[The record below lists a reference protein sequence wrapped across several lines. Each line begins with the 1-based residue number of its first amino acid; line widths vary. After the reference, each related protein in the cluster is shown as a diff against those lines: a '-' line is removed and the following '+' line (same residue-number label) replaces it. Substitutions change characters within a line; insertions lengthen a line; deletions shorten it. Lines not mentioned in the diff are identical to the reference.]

1 MNNQDSY
8 KHISAEEFSKLDYDK
23 FTLLDLREPDEV
35 LVNGIDSAINM
46 PFSEGFGR
54 LDTIPK
60 DKPVVVFCRVGDWSE
75 EVAEILADRGYEA
88 YTLDGGYKAYRELT
102 EESASADLKEES
114 ASAGLKDESAS
125 AGLKD
130 SNVSAELKNSNVS
143 VEQKDSNLSAELKD
157 DVQPILIDAKDL
169 KCPGPI
175 VKVADYLRDKP
186 VGEKIVVE
194 ATEDAFASDI
204 SVWCDRTGNHLD
216 ELTKSN
222 GVIRA
227 AITRAVKQDVA
238 SVKEKND
245 KTFVV
250 FSGDLDKTIASF
262 IIANGAAAMG
272 RKVTMFFTFWGLNIL
287 RKPRKVKVAK
297 NFIEKMFCRM
307 MPRGTTKLGL
317 SRMNM
322 GGAGA
327 KMIRGIMKKKGIS
340 SLEELIESAKNH
352 GVRLVAC
359 QMSMDIMGI
368 RQEELI
374 DGVELGGV
382 ATFLGS
388 GEESDMSLFI

>member
-1 MNNQDSY
+1 MNNQDSF
-8 KHISAEEFSKLDYDK
+8 KHISAEEFSKLEYDK
-23 FTLLDLREPDEV
+23 YTLIDLREPDEV
-35 LVNGIDSAINM
+35 LVSGIEEAINM

-54 LDTIPK
+54 LDSIPA
-60 DKPVVVFCRVGDWSE
+60 DKPVVVFCRMGSWSE
-75 EVAEILADRGYEA
+75 EVAEILSDRGYDA
-88 YTLDGGYKAYRELT
+88 YSLDGGY
-102 EESASADLKEES
+102 SAFRALKE
-114 ASAGLKDESAS
+114 D
-125 AGLKD
+125 
-130 SNVSAELKNSNVS
+130 NVPTEGVDAKEISCAADTKEISCTADAKEISTPVGS
-143 VEQKDSNLSAELKD
+143 GTAV
-157 DVQPILIDAKDL
+157 LIDAKGL

-204 SVWCDRTGNHLD
+204 SVWCDRTGNQLD

-227 AITRAVKQDVA
+227 AITRAVKREVT

-245 KTFVV
+245 KTFVI

-287 RKPRKVKVAK
+287 RKPRKVKAAK
-297 NFIEKMFCRM
+297 NFIEKMFSFM

-340 SLEELIESAKNH
+340 SLEELIESAKDH

-368 RQEELI
+368 RKEELI

>member
-1 MNNQDSY
+1 MSSQDNY
-8 KHISAEEFSKLDYDK
+8 KHITVEEFSELDFDRV
-23 FTLLDLREPDEV
+23 TLLDLREPDEV
-35 LVNGIDSAINM
+35 LVSGIENAINL
-46 PFSEGFGR
+46 PFSGGFGK
-54 LDTIPK
+54 LDTVPK

-75 EVAEILADRGYEA
+75 QVAEILSDRGYDA
-88 YTLDGGYKAYRELT
+88 CTLDGGYNAYRKFLSEQDNEAESQKAENEKPDMESDDELT
-102 EESASADLKEES
+102 PVKAT
-114 ASAGLKDESAS
+114 
-125 AGLKD
+125 
-130 SNVSAELKNSNVS
+130 AENSV
-143 VEQKDSNLSAELKD
+143 
-157 DVQPILIDAKDL
+157 LIDAKGL

-186 VGEKIVVE
+186 VGEIIRVE

-204 SVWCDRTGNHLD
+204 MVWCDRTGNHLD
-216 ELTKSN
+216 KLTIEDGIIK
-222 GVIRA
+222 A
-227 AITRAVKQDVA
+227 QITRADK
-238 SVKEKND
+238 KETADKKEQND

-250 FSGDLDKTIASF
+250 FSGDLDKTIAAF

-287 RKPRKVKVAK
+287 RKPKKVKVVK
-297 NFIEKMFCRM
+297 TFIEKMFGMM

-327 KMIRGIMKKKGIS
+327 KMIRGIMKQKGIS

-352 GVRLVAC
+352 GVRIVAC

-368 RQEELI
+368 HQEELI

-382 ATFLGS
+382 ATFIGS

>member
-1 MNNQDSY
+1 MNNQDSF
-8 KHISAEEFSKLDYDK
+8 KHISAEEFSKLEYDK
-23 FTLLDLREPDEV
+23 YTLIDLREPDEV
-35 LVNGIDSAINM
+35 LVSGIEEAINM

-54 LDTIPK
+54 LDSIPA
-60 DKPVVVFCRVGDWSE
+60 DKPVVVFCRMGSWSE
-75 EVAEILADRGYEA
+75 EVAEILSDRGYDA
-88 YTLDGGYKAYRELT
+88 YSFDGGY
-102 EESASADLKEES
+102 SAFRALKE
-114 ASAGLKDESAS
+114 D
-125 AGLKD
+125 
-130 SNVSAELKNSNVS
+130 NVPTEGVDAKEISCTA
-143 VEQKDSNLSAELKD
+143 
-157 DVQPILIDAKDL
+157 DVKEISCAADTKEISCTADAKEISTPVGSGTAVLIDAKGL

-204 SVWCDRTGNHLD
+204 SVWCDRTGNQLD
-216 ELTKSN
+216 ELTQSN

-227 AITRAVKQDVA
+227 AITRAVKREVT

-245 KTFVV
+245 KTFVI

-287 RKPRKVKVAK
+287 RKPRKVKAAK
-297 NFIEKMFCRM
+297 NFIEKMFSFM

-340 SLEELIESAKNH
+340 SLEELIESAKDH

-368 RQEELI
+368 RKEELI